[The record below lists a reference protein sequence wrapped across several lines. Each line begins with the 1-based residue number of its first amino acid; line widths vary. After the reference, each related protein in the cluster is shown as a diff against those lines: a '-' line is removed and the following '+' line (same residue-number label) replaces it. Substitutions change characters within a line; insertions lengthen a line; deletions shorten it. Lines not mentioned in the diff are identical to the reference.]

1 VARLVC
7 GPLLRHV
14 GATDATVWVETDA
27 PCEVD
32 VLGRRVRTF
41 HVEGHHYAIV
51 VVEGLEPG
59 SVQAYEVA
67 LDGRRAWP
75 EAGGEFPPSQIRT
88 VRPETETKVVFGSCR
103 VSGPHEPPYTLSR
116 EEDER
121 GRGVDALR
129 AYALRMLGEDPEAWP
144 QLLLLIGD
152 QVYADEVSPE
162 TLAFIRSRRD
172 TREPP
177 GEEVANFEEYTRLYR
192 EAWQEATVRWLLST
206 VASAMLFDDHDVH
219 DDWNISGFWV
229 ERMRAKPWWE
239 ERIVGAFMSYWLYQ
253 HLGNL
258 SPREL
263 EESELLAR
271 LRDADDGGPLL
282 REYALRADREARASR
297 WSFTRDLGNTRLLA
311 IDCRAGRLLENGN
324 RSMVSE
330 EEWRWIDERS
340 SGEFD
345 HLLLAMSDPFLLSR
359 GAHHL
364 QAWNE
369 AVCDGAWG
377 KTLARVGERLREGA
391 DLDHWASFQDSFERL
406 ADLIRAV
413 GAGEK
418 GDAPASIVALSGDVH
433 HAYLSQVGFRRDAG
447 VKSSVYQVVCSP
459 LRNPL
464 DRTER
469 RLLRLAGS
477 RIGEIVG
484 RGLAA
489 AARVKTPTLKWRLV
503 RGPSFDNQ
511 IGTLQLN
518 GRRALVRVERS
529 VSGAGGPRLERV
541 FEQRLA

>member
-1 VARLVC
+1 LVC

-14 GATDATVWVETDA
+14 GVTDATVWLETDA

-32 VLGRRVRTF
+32 LLGRRARTF

-51 VVEGLEPG
+51 TVEGLEPG
-59 SVQAYEVA
+59 SVQAYEIT
-67 LDGRRAWP
+67 LDGRKAWP
-75 EAGGEFPPSQIRT
+75 EPNGEFPPSRIHT
-88 VRPETETKVVFGSCR
+88 IGSETEKKIVFGSCR
-103 VSGPHEPPYTLSR
+103 VSVPHEVPYTLLR

-129 AYALRMLGEDPEAWP
+129 AYALRMLGEEPEAWP

-152 QVYADEVSPE
+152 QVYADEVSPR

-172 TREPP
+172 TSEPP
-177 GEEVANFEEYTRLYR
+177 GEEVANFEEYTRLYW
-192 EAWQEATVRWLLST
+192 EAWQDATVRWLLST

-219 DDWNISGFWV
+219 DDWNISRLWV
-229 ERMRAKPWWE
+229 KRMRAKPWWD

-258 SPREL
+258 SPRDL
-263 EESELLAR
+263 EDNELLAR
-271 LRDADDGGPLL
+271 LREAEDGGPLL
-282 REYALRADREARASR
+282 REYALRADREARVSR
-297 WSFTRDLGNTRLLA
+297 WSFTRDLGKTRLLA
-311 IDCRAGRLLENGN
+311 IDCRAGRLLEKGN
-324 RSMVSE
+324 RSMVAE

-340 SGEFD
+340 CGEFD
-345 HLLLAMSDPFLLSR
+345 HLLLAMSDPFLLPR

-369 AVCDGAWG
+369 AICDGAWG
-377 KTLARVGERLREGA
+377 KTLASLGERLREGA
-391 DLDHWASFQDSFERL
+391 DLDHWASFQDSFERM

-418 GDAPASIVALSGDVH
+418 GAAPASVVALSGDVH
-433 HAYLSQVGFRRDAG
+433 HAYLSQVGFRRNAR
-447 VKSSVYQVVCSP
+447 VESSVYQVVCSP

-464 DRTER
+464 DRPKR
-469 RLLRLAGS
+469 RLLRFVGS
-477 RIGEIVG
+477 RVAEIAA

-489 AARVKTPTLKWRLV
+489 AARVKTSSIQWRLV

-511 IGTLQLN
+511 IATLQLDR
-518 GRRALVRVERS
+518 RRALIRVERA

-541 FEQRLA
+541 FEHRLA